1 MRKIGDGSML
11 EFTLQLVRDN
21 AARAITTIAALTAVQ
36 TALDLLSSGRG
47 SLGAVTTA
55 ATVYANY
62 TIVAGLLGEL
72 GLMPDGYRT
81 RPFWAMLGL
90 SILTGLGTAIGFVLL
105 IVPGVILLVR
115 WSLCVPVLIGEE
127 TGVFEAM
134 ARSWQ
139 ETKGRFWPIF
149 GVFVTIYVVALLAGA
164 VFAVLSFLP
173 AGGFISTVGVN
184 LAVYAGI
191 VIGWHASVAIYA
203 QYSSNV
209 QSLSD
214 VFA

>member
-1 MRKIGDGSML
+1 MRLDGLVQVSEEKKSWPVDGL
-11 EFTLQLVRDN
+11 IFVHGTGGNFYASTLFD
-21 AARAITTIAALTAVQ
+21 ALGERSLQQGTAVLRVN
-36 TALDLLSSGRG
+36 TRG
-47 SLGAVTTA
+47 HDGISNAVTTA

-62 TIVAGLLGEL
+62 TIVASLLGEL

-90 SILTGLGTAIGFVLL
+90 SILTSLGTVIGFMLL
-105 IVPGVILLVR
+105 IVPGVLLLVR

-149 GVFVTIYVVALLAGA
+149 GVFVTIYAVALLAGA
-164 VFAVLSFLP
+164 VFAMLAFL
-173 AGGFISTVGVN
+173 ISAARWMA
-184 LAVYAGI
+184 LRM
-191 VIGWHASVAIYA
+191 S
-203 QYSSNV
+203 
-209 QSLSD
+209 
-214 VFA
+214 